1 MTGPLNY
8 YTDYSEFIEGAYQ
21 KEIGWSNVRFPFIY
35 SAATV
40 IPAIYLLGI

>member
-21 KEIGWSNVRFPFIY
+21 KEIGWSNVRFCFNFL
-35 SAATV
+35 AATV
-40 IPAIYLLGI
+40 IQTIYLLGI